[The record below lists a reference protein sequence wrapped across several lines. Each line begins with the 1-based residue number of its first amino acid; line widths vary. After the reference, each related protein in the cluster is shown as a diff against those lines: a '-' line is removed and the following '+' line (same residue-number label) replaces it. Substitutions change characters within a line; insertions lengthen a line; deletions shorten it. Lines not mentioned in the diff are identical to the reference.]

1 MKTPRLLKAEE
12 ISCRIQQ
19 VTSTKGAVVLL
30 YKDAR
35 VDMSILDETYGST
48 NWQRGHR
55 EIGGKMFCVISV
67 WDDEKKQWIAKED
80 VGVESNT
87 EATKGEASD
96 SFKRSGTNWG
106 IGRELYTAPF
116 IYIQLQDSEIKQGN
130 GGKWQALSSFVLSV
144 HSIEYNDAREI
155 KSLVLKDRNDNVRFS
170 YGVGKGAKKE
180 EKPIPTSKLAETQ
193 KTTPAKVEVKPAAE
207 HPMTPKERV
216 ESLCGSLRITVKQFG
231 DFYAQLQ
238 ADGKMPEKKTAD
250 LMPCEWQALIPLM
263 QKAATAK

>member
-1 MKTPRLLKAEE
+1 MNTPRLLKADE

-35 VDMSILDETYGST
+35 VDMSILDETYGPM

-116 IYIQLQDSEIKQGN
+116 IYIQLQDSEVKQGN
-130 GGKWQALSSFVLSV
+130 GGKWQAVSSFVLSV

-155 KSLVLKDRNDNVRFS
+155 KSLVLKDRNDNVRYT
-170 YGVGKGAKKE
+170 YGTKASKKE
-180 EKPIPTSKLAETQ
+180 EKPIPASKLAETQ
-193 KTTPAKVEVKPAAE
+193 KTTPAKVEVTPAAE
-207 HPMTPKERV
+207 HPMTTKERV
-216 ESLCGSLRITVKQFG
+216 ESLCNSLRITFQQFG
-231 DFYAQLQ
+231 DIYTKLQ
-238 ADGKMPEKKTAD
+238 TDGKIPNKKTAE
-250 LMPCEWQALIPLM
+250 LMPSEWQALIPLM
-263 QKAATAK
+263 QKAAKG

>member
-35 VDMSILDETYGST
+35 VDMSILDETYGPM

-116 IYIQLQDSEIKQGN
+116 IYIQLQDNEVKQGN
-130 GGKWQALSSFVLSV
+130 GGKWQAVSSFVLSV
-144 HSIEYNDAREI
+144 HGIEYNDAREI
-155 KSLVLKDRNDNVRFS
+155 KSLVLKDKNDNVRFS
-170 YGVGKGAKKE
+170 YGAGKGAKKE
-180 EKPIPTSKLAETQ
+180 EKPASQP
-193 KTTPAKVEVKPAAE
+193 VEAPKPEYKPE

-216 ESLCGSLRITVKQFG
+216 ESLCNSLRITVKQFG
-231 DFYAQLQ
+231 DLYAMLQ
-238 ADGKMPEKKTAD
+238 AGGKIPNKKTAE
-250 LMPCEWQALIPLM
+250 LLPSEWTTLIPLM
-263 QKAATAK
+263 QQAAKDTAK

>member
-35 VDMSILDETYGST
+35 VDMSILDETYGPM

-67 WDDEKKQWIAKED
+67 WDDDKKQWIAKED

-116 IYIQLQDSEIKQGN
+116 IYIQLQDNEVKQGN
-130 GGKWQALSSFVLSV
+130 GGKWQAASSFALSV
-144 HSIEYNDAREI
+144 HKIEYNDAREI

-180 EKPIPTSKLAETQ
+180 ENPASKP
-193 KTTPAKVEVKPAAE
+193 VEAPKPEDKPE

-216 ESLCGSLRITVKQFG
+216 ESLCNQLRITVTQFG
-231 DFYAQLQ
+231 EIYAALQ
-238 ADGKMPEKKTAD
+238 AEGKVPNKKTAE
-250 LMPCEWQALIPLM
+250 LMPSEWQTLIPLM
-263 QKAATAK
+263 QKAAKA

>member
-19 VTSTKGAVVLL
+19 VTNTKGAVVLL

-35 VDMSILDETYGST
+35 VDMSILDETYGPM

-67 WDDEKKQWIAKED
+67 WDEEKKQWIAKED

-116 IYIQLQDSEIKQGN
+116 IYIQLQDNEVKQGN
-130 GGKWQALSSFVLSV
+130 GGKWQAVSSFVLSV

-155 KSLVLKDRNDNVRFS
+155 KTLVLKDRNDNIRFS
-170 YGVGKGAKKE
+170 YGVGKAAKKE
-180 EKPIPTSKLAETQ
+180 EKPALQPVEAPN
-193 KTTPAKVEVKPAAE
+193 PADKPLTWQE
-207 HPMTPKERV
+207 QTEIICNV
-216 ESLCGSLRITVKQFG
+216 NRIKMDLFKDLFSALKQ
-231 DFYAQLQ
+231 
-238 ADGKMPEKKTAD
+238 DGKFVNKTVD
-250 LMPCEWQALIPLM
+250 KLTPDEWQTLKPLI
-263 QKAATAK
+263 AAAVNATKPK

>member
-35 VDMSILDETYGST
+35 VDMSILDETYGSM

-67 WDDEKKQWIAKED
+67 WDEEKNQWIAKED

-116 IYIQLQDSEIKQGN
+116 IYIQLQDNEVKQGN
-130 GGKWQALSSFVLSV
+130 GGKWQAVSSFVLSV
-144 HSIEYNDAREI
+144 HGIEYNDAREI
-155 KSLVLKDRNDNVRFS
+155 KSLVLKDRNDNVRYT
-170 YGVGKGAKKE
+170 YGTKPAKKE
-180 EKPIPTSKLAETQ
+180 EKPIPASKLAETQ
-193 KTTPAKVEVKPAAE
+193 KAAPAKVEVPE

-216 ESLCGSLRITVKQFG
+216 ESLCNSLRITVKRFG
-231 DFYAQLQ
+231 ELYAALQ
-238 ADGKMPEKKTAD
+238 AEGKIPNKKTAE
-250 LMPCEWQALIPLM
+250 LLPSEWTTLIPLM
-263 QKAATAK
+263 QQAAKDTAK

>member
-35 VDMSILDETYGST
+35 VDMSILDETYGPM
-48 NWQRGHR
+48 NWQRSHDVVNGNL
-55 EIGGKMFCVISV
+55 FCTISI
-67 WDDEKKQWIAKED
+67 WDEEKNQWVSKQD

-96 SFKRSGTNWG
+96 AFKRAGFNWG

-116 IYIQLQDSEIKQGN
+116 IYIQLQDSEVKQGN
-130 GGKWQALSSFVLSV
+130 GGKWQAASSFVLSV

-155 KSLVLKDRNDNVRFS
+155 KSLVLKDRNDNVRHT
-170 YGVGKGAKKE
+170 YGSKAAKKE
-180 EKPIPTSKLAETQ
+180 EKPVPVSKLAETQ
-193 KTTPAKVEVKPAAE
+193 KTSPAKVEVQE

-216 ESLCGSLRITVKQFG
+216 ESLCRLLRITVAQFG
-231 DFYAQLQ
+231 ELYAKLQ
-238 ADGKMPEKKTAD
+238 AEGKVPNKKTAE
-250 LMPCEWQALIPLM
+250 LMPSEWQALIPLM
-263 QKAATAK
+263 QKAAKG

>member
-1 MKTPRLLKAEE
+1 MNTPRLLKADE

-35 VDMSILDETYGST
+35 VDMSILDETYGPM

-116 IYIQLQDSEIKQGN
+116 IYIQLQDSEVKQGN
-130 GGKWQALSSFVLSV
+130 GGKWQAASSFVLSV

-155 KSLVLKDRNDNVRFS
+155 KSLVLKDRSDNVRYT
-170 YGVGKGAKKE
+170 YGSKAAKKE
-180 EKPIPTSKLAETQ
+180 EKPAPQ
-193 KTTPAKVEVKPAAE
+193 PVEAPKPADKPE

-216 ESLCGSLRITVKQFG
+216 ESLCRLLRITVAQFG
-231 DFYAQLQ
+231 ELYAALQ
-238 ADGKMPEKKTAD
+238 AEGKIPNKKTAE
-250 LMPCEWQALIPLM
+250 LMPSEWQALIPLM
-263 QKAATAK
+263 QKAAKG

>member
-1 MKTPRLLKAEE
+1 MNTPRLLKADE

-35 VDMSILDETYGST
+35 VDMSILDETYGPM

-116 IYIQLQDSEIKQGN
+116 IYIQLQDSEVKQGN
-130 GGKWQALSSFVLSV
+130 GGKWQAVSSFVLSV

-155 KSLVLKDRNDNVRFS
+155 KSLVLKDRNDNVRYT
-170 YGVGKGAKKE
+170 YGSKAAKKE
-180 EKPIPTSKLAETQ
+180 EKPVPASKLAETQ
-193 KTTPAKVEVKPAAE
+193 KTSPAQVTVTE

-216 ESLCGSLRITVKQFG
+216 ESLCRLLRITVAQFG
-231 DFYAQLQ
+231 ELYAKLQ
-238 ADGKMPEKKTAD
+238 AEGKVPNKKTAE
-250 LMPCEWQALIPLM
+250 LMPSEWQALIPLM
-263 QKAATAK
+263 QKAAKG